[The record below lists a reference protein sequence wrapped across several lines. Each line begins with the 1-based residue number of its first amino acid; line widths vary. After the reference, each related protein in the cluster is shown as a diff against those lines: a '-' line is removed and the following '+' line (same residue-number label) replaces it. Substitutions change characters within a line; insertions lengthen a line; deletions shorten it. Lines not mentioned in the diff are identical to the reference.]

1 MRKIVFYVGIC
12 AGVLTTTGCSP
23 YSPEDDTP
31 DAPYTGPGTQ
41 EWGEVDLTCN
51 DVGDCLTGEI
61 CSEGYCQVDRC
72 GGDLMNSYPPL
83 GRSYYFSKEDE
94 IVLADQEMNQGTYY
108 LNAFDPRSVE
118 YEGSFDLGNKAP
130 VDVAGGALWGAR
142 PQGIYAAAY
151 PNSKKVE
158 IAGSNESVNMPFTPI
173 ALAATDTDLDGLD
186 ELIAASSSGRIAIC
200 DVEIDECSEFSM
212 SNVSIIDLAAADI
225 DGDAF
230 GEIVLL
236 LDSGDTRYLY
246 AFNPDAELTGQ
257 EESWSTSVSDDVIR
271 ISAGDLDNDRI
282 AEITA
287 LRDGGYFDYWDDT
300 LELYLVDPS
309 GSGMSK
315 LMDFETDGYGDGRD
329 LEIAD
334 QDGDGDSEIYLL
346 ESDARV
352 VTYTL
357 VSNALQNQGQ
367 VIYSPSSDPYRITAA
382 DHNGDAPVAELKG
395 NGIPCQGNPVPMM
408 LMVLP
413 PYDEDFANGTSRV
426 GFGNGEMSSES
437 VSESISL
444 GLSVDIGYK
453 AGFTEAFS
461 AKVSTRMGW
470 RISAS
475 VSNSTS
481 FYVGTSYTLIADPD
495 MYGPKYGGV
504 VLSWGCFDGY
514 EYEVDDP
521 QDFLDGADGE
531 SLVLTVPTGGGSSIW
546 STPRYNAL
554 AAISDGLPHMEIPY
568 QVGKVNTYPTSK
580 EKLDGSKLKQKDML
594 FTDPPLL
601 IASDVSR
608 VSWTSRVSESETNS
622 KNEDIDVSANAGVT
636 VGGISV
642 GMGVSAGWG
651 SGYSLTV
658 GKEARFSGTLPP
670 LPDDPGTPED
680 EYTSHTYGLRPYVY
694 IQDYET
700 ADGSDAA
707 FYVQTYT
714 VEK

>member
-1 MRKIVFYVGIC
+1 
-12 AGVLTTTGCSP
+12 
-23 YSPEDDTP
+23 
-31 DAPYTGPGTQ
+31 
-41 EWGEVDLTCN
+41 
-51 DVGDCLTGEI
+51 
-61 CSEGYCQVDRC
+61 
-72 GGDLMNSYPPL
+72 
-83 GRSYYFSKEDE
+83 
-94 IVLADQEMNQGTYY
+94 
-108 LNAFDPRSVE
+108 
-118 YEGSFDLGNKAP
+118 
-130 VDVAGGALWGAR
+130 
-142 PQGIYAAAY
+142 
-151 PNSKKVE
+151 
-158 IAGSNESVNMPFTPI
+158 
-173 ALAATDTDLDGLD
+173 
-186 ELIAASSSGRIAIC
+186 
-200 DVEIDECSEFSM
+200 
-212 SNVSIIDLAAADI
+212 
-225 DGDAF
+225 
-230 GEIVLL
+230 
-236 LDSGDTRYLY
+236 
-246 AFNPDAELTGQ
+246 
-257 EESWSTSVSDDVIR
+257 
-271 ISAGDLDNDRI
+271 
-282 AEITA
+282 
-287 LRDGGYFDYWDDT
+287 
-300 LELYLVDPS
+300 
-309 GSGMSK
+309 
-315 LMDFETDGYGDGRD
+315 
-329 LEIAD
+329 
-334 QDGDGDSEIYLL
+334 
-346 ESDARV
+346 
-352 VTYTL
+352 
-357 VSNALQNQGQ
+357 
-367 VIYSPSSDPYRITAA
+367 
-382 DHNGDAPVAELKG
+382 
-395 NGIPCQGNPVPMM
+395 MM

-426 GFGNGEMSSES
+426 GFGNGESTSES

-470 RISAS
+470 RVSAA
-475 VSNSTS
+475 VSNTTS

-554 AAISDGLPHMEIPY
+554 AAISDGLPYMEIPY

-580 EKLDGSKLKQKDML
+580 EKLDGSNLKQKDML

-622 KNEDIDVSANAGVT
+622 KNQDIDVSANAGVT

-670 LPDDPGTPED
+670 LPDDPSTPED

-700 ADGSDAA
+700 ADGSDAE
-707 FYVQTYT
+707 YQ
-714 VEK
+714 EPQRIMH